1 MAKEKK
7 VKFKE
12 SIGLDI
18 GSHSIK
24 MVHLRK
30 LHEGFKLL
38 NYEIRSTV
46 PDGIE
51 PNLSDLSTDRF
62 APVLSGMLR
71 SMKINP
77 KKVKHIVSSI
87 GGDNVSVTTGQTT
100 IFDFTLIPLGSPEY
114 LVANLNTNDVT
125 LVWEMPTD
133 NLNRANLNT
142 TGKVSFY
149 NQRNRKTKK
158 QQEEPQTDSNR
169 ALTGFKVYRNNA
181 MIAQIDDPAI
191 MTYFDEFLNAGEYSY
206 FVTAVYDGQQESVPS
221 NTEEVTIILVA
232 PTNLEGIAS
241 DPNIELSWTA
251 PSASRSLTA
260 YNIYRDD
267 LQIAQVTETSYADA
281 ELENGTYVYFVKAL
295 YGLYESDASNEVI
308 VELTEA
314 DNILIPARSALLGN
328 YPNPFNP
335 TTTIKFALSE
345 DSYVSLDIYN
355 IKGERVRTLVQENL
369 TAQYHSILWNG
380 LDSSGKQVS
389 SGIYFYK
396 MKAGKFVSNRK
407 MILLK

>member
-1 MAKEKK
+1 MTDMG
-7 VKFKE
+7 F
-12 SIGLDI
+12 I
-18 GSHSIK
+18 
-24 MVHLRK
+24 
-30 LHEGFKLL
+30 EG
-38 NYEIRSTV
+38 NVT
-46 PDGIE
+46 
-51 PNLSDLSTDRF
+51 
-62 APVLSGMLR
+62 LSGGNGNIEDVNIAAGNNLTHPDLNGDYVLLLPEGTYDTMAELDGY
-71 SMKINP
+71 ITQFE
-77 KKVKHIVSSI
+77 
-87 GGDNVSVTTGQTT
+87 DNVSVTTGQTT